1 MAVGAHAGISP
12 NSIPLSFVADSCG
25 LPFMHTAPHYFFLS
39 SLRHRPLMIVF
50 FVNDLP
56 TNRKGFVP
64 AIFALVR
71 SLLFTLARPSL
82 LSLLMFSSYSLPSL
96 LPPPLL
102 LPLHRAPFRRRDAP
116 DFCSCTHPFVVPVE
130 GPTGSSSPE
139 PHSNERQWDR
149 STDPATKATV
159 GGEERPVPP
168 PWPAFPGEPGP
179 PSPPSTIDR
188 SPHPAV

>member
-82 LSLLMFSSYSLPSL
+82 LSLLMFSSHSLPSL

-102 LPLHRAPFRRRDAP
+102 LPLHRNQAGFFEVRQLSPGEGRTVVGCFPLNDPCPRPIPPARRTRLLFLHTPFRCPR
-116 DFCSCTHPFVVPVE
+116 
-130 GPTGSSSPE
+130 
-139 PHSNERQWDR
+139 
-149 STDPATKATV
+149 
-159 GGEERPVPP
+159 
-168 PWPAFPGEPGP
+168 
-179 PSPPSTIDR
+179 
-188 SPHPAV
+188 